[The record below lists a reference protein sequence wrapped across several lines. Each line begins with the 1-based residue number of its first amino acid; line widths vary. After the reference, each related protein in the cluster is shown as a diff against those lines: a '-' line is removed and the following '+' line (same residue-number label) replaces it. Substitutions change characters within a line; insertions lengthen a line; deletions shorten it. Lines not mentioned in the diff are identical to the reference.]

1 MASPFPGMD
10 PYLEN
15 PGLWSSVHQ
24 RLITY
29 ISDALNQTLPARY
42 ITTMG
47 ERLFVVRPGRDIY
60 PDVAVYEQPR
70 PAPFPSGGGVATLTA
85 LSDLPLV
92 VILESSELH
101 EVYVEIVKLGDEGE
115 RVVTIIEVL
124 SPGNKAAGSRGR
136 EMYLAKQSEA
146 LASAIN
152 LIEIDLLRTGEHTVA
167 VPREGLE
174 REHARW
180 DYLICLH
187 RGGDWD
193 RYEVWHPTVRD
204 RLPRLRV
211 PLADGDPDLTLDLQA
226 IFSRCYD
233 EGGYARR
240 IDYRRAPH
248 TPLADSDA
256 AWARELLAR

>member
-1 MASPFPGMD
+1 
-10 PYLEN
+10 
-15 PGLWSSVHQ
+15 
-24 RLITY
+24 
-29 ISDALNQTLPARY
+29 
-42 ITTMG
+42 
-47 ERLFVVRPGRDIY
+47 
-60 PDVAVYEQPR
+60 
-70 PAPFPSGGGVATLTA
+70 LTA
-85 LSDLPLV
+85 PSDLPLV
-92 VILESSELH
+92 VIVESSQVR
-101 EVYVEIVKLGDEGE
+101 EVFIEILAIGDNEE

-146 LASAIN
+146 LASSVN
-152 LIEIDLLRTGEHTVA
+152 LLEIDLLRAGEHTVA
-167 VPREGLE
+167 VPRAELL
-174 REHARW
+174 RQRARW

-204 RLPRLRV
+204 RLPRIRI
-211 PLADGDPDLTLDLQA
+211 PLADGDPDLTLDLQT
-226 IFSRCYD
+226 IFERCYT

-248 TPLADSDA
+248 TPLAESDA